1 MYYYTR
7 HLKFYN
13 ESIHTF
19 HAKLK
24 QGALKKNTAGSTGQ
38 RSLNDGY
45 LS

>member
-1 MYYYTR
+1 MNNTTCSQ

-24 QGALKKNTAGSTGQ
+24 QNTAGSTGQ
-38 RSLNDGY
+38 RSLNDGD